1 MDNIEFLLVRTT
13 STIGSVAGSFDI
25 TLSTDEYELDY
36 DIDIGEGIF
45 PEIDVTD
52 VAQNDW
58 PLWTTGLY
66 SQTDIGWSFGD
77 DAGADPERRLLTST
91 LLAGDIDEEGDE
103 LVVGVVKLSEEG
115 NRYKIIALSG
125 TVPTDDIFTF
135 NGGGDDDDN
144 GNPFSEVL
152 GVWYTDT
159 LEGEYNFT
167 KNRDSDE
174 YLYIIIQN
182 WSTNSL
188 RLDNEKPETQFISD
202 NFDRWLGP
210 EGGEPQ
216 LALIGNPDPDNI
228 KEFGAGVSVL
238 ITPYDYGDDQATDPG
253 PANGT
258 QYTISEL
265 DGTFSLYVDEEVEN
279 SIPDDDDFE
288 TVEYEMQF
296 TWDEGSGGGCSALG
310 FIPGSLLILLPLF
323 LLFKK
328 R

>member
-25 TLSTDEYELDY
+25 TLSTDEYPLAYE
-36 DIDIGEGIF
+36 IDPGEGITR
-45 PEIDVTD
+45 EVVVHGDTE
-52 VAQNDW
+52 W
-58 PLWTTGLY
+58 PWMTTGTY
-66 SQTDIGWSFGD
+66 FPIDIGWSFGD
-77 DAGADPERRLLTST
+77 FAGADPDRRILTST
-91 LLAGDIDEEGDE
+91 LLAGDIDDDGDE
-103 LVVGVVKLSEEG
+103 LVVGVTKLSEEG

-125 TVPTDDIFTF
+125 TVPTDNVFTY
-135 NGGGDDDDN
+135 GD
-144 GNPFSEVL
+144 NPFSEVL

-210 EGGEPQ
+210 NGGEPQ
-216 LALIGNPDPDNI
+216 LALIGNPSDI

-238 ITPYDYGDDQATDPG
+238 VTPYDDGDDQATDPG

-265 DGTFSLYVDEEVEN
+265 DGTFSLFVDEEVH
-279 SIPDDDDFE
+279 IILFDDDDDLE
-288 TVEYEMQF
+288 TVEYEMLF

-310 FIPGSLLILLPLF
+310 FIPGSILMLLPLF